1 MLHEYPEVQVKTK
14 FIKSVDEGTFSK
26 MKGGNSA
33 TVKERERGSSLHTI
47 EHVGASQLKPFGQNE
62 LTNSHVRSSTITT
75 NPKSSAIRNDLIN
88 S

>member
-33 TVKERERGSSLHTI
+33 TLKERERGSSLHTI
-47 EHVGASQLKPFGQNE
+47 EHVGAS
-62 LTNSHVRSSTITT
+62 
-75 NPKSSAIRNDLIN
+75 
-88 S
+88 